1 MTARTLIALFVL
13 TAVAGFSS
21 AAEQTVQQGQ
31 GHPFVCG
38 DYSAG
43 KVAFVSAEGKI
54 EWEFPAPNCNDVWL
68 LPNGNVL
75 FVTGHGVKEVNRD
88 KKVIFEHAGTM
99 VESATKGKD
108 GNVQTRRSPSEVYAC
123 QRLPDGNTFI
133 GECSSGKLLEVDP
146 SGKIVKEVRLLGEG
160 KSGGH
165 AFMRNARKLANGHYL
180 VAHYGLKAVKE
191 YDADGKEVWSCA
203 SPGGPHS
210 VIRLPNGNTLIAEGD
225 ADKKRGSGVVEVDKD
240 GKVVWEVRK
249 DELEGVG
256 LKFMTG
262 LQRLPNGNTVMTNW
276 LGHGNLGKTA
286 KIIEVT
292 PDKKVVWTFADHKNF
307 RCPASIQLLDVKGD
321 VTKGEILH

>member
-1 MTARTLIALFVL
+1 MMARFSVVLIAVA
-13 TAVAGFSS
+13 AVAGLCP
-21 AAEQTVQQGQ
+21 AAEPSVQQGQ

-43 KVAFVSAEGKI
+43 KVALVSAEGKI
-54 EWEFPAPNCNDVWL
+54 EWEYPAPNCNDVWL
-68 LPNGNVL
+68 LPSGNLL
-75 FVTGHGVKEVNRD
+75 FVTGKGVKEVTRD
-88 KKVIFEHAGTM
+88 KKVVFEHVGTKM
-99 VESATKGKD
+99 ETKGRD
-108 GNVQTRRSPSEVYAC
+108 GKTQSSPSEIYAC
-123 QRLPDGNTFI
+123 QRLADGNTFI
-133 GECSSGKLLEVDP
+133 GECGSGKLLEVDP
-146 SGKIVKEVRLLGEG
+146 SGKVVKEIRLLPEG

-191 YDADGKEVWSCA
+191 YDADGKEVWSCP

-210 VIRLPNGNTLIAEGD
+210 AIRLPNGNTLIAEGD
-225 ADKKRGSGVVEVDKD
+225 ADKNRGSGVVEVDKD

-249 DELEGVG
+249 DELPGVG

-286 KIIEVT
+286 QIIEVT